1 VLRSL
6 SRRLHT
12 WLSYVHYQVP
22 WCVPQWGLGE
32 FASTV
37 CCMVTGH
44 LARGPEPARLAEA
57 LRASLNVPYAL
68 PVGQG
73 RVAIALAL
81 HALGLGSDDE
91 VVLPSYVC
99 ASVLD
104 AVRYAGLKPIF
115 ADVGP
120 DLHVTSETVA
130 AALTPKTKCVI
141 VPHLF
146 GNTAPIEEIAALL
159 HGTGI
164 HLIDDAAQSLGAH
177 RAGRLVG
184 TFGTCGIVSCGPGK
198 PLAGSAGGV
207 LVTADAALFERAS
220 RIALAYEPEA
230 AIARRVGGF
239 WLWRRFR
246 KFSLG
251 LLVLRDRLLGP
262 PGADR
267 LRPTL
272 LSNLEAAVANVFLR
286 TLQKHVQERRRNAIR
301 LLEALGPL
309 ARWSILDLSGDGAAA
324 KLALVLPAGG
334 PAVSELIDQFAQ
346 VGVECQAGYT
356 PCHQT
361 AGIEATLP
369 ETERL
374 WQRVLCIPLE
384 TALRR
389 PWRLAR
395 AARNAARNA
404 RATSNGAL
412 DASLENV
419 LGGV

>member
-1 VLRSL
+1 MLRSL
-6 SRRLHT
+6 FHRLHT

-22 WCVPQWGLGE
+22 WCVPQWGFGE

-37 CCMVTGH
+37 RCIVTGRV
-44 LARGPEPARLAEA
+44 ARGPEPMRFADA
-57 LRASLNVPYAL
+57 LRACLDVPYAL
-68 PVGQG
+68 PISQG

-81 HALGLGSDDE
+81 QALGLGSDDE

-104 AVRYAGLKPIF
+104 AVRYAGIKPIF

-120 DLHVTSETVA
+120 DLHVTVETVA
-130 AALTPKTKCVI
+130 AALTAKTKCVI

-146 GNTAPIEEIAALL
+146 GNTAPIEQIATLL

-164 HLIDDAAQSLGAH
+164 HLIDDAAQSLGAR

-184 TFGTCGIVSCGPGK
+184 TFGICGIVSCGPGK
-198 PLAGSAGGV
+198 PLAGTAGGV
-207 LVTADAALFERAS
+207 LVTADATLFERAS
-220 RIALAYEPEA
+220 RMALGYESGA
-230 AIARRVGGF
+230 TIARRVGAF

-246 KFSLG
+246 KFSLA

-262 PGADR
+262 PDADR
-267 LRPTL
+267 LRPTP
-272 LSNLEAAVANVFLR
+272 LSNLEAAIARHQLR
-286 TLQKHVQERRRNAIR
+286 ALRKHAQERRRNAIR

-309 ARWSILDLSGDGAAA
+309 ARWSILDLSGDGAAV

-334 PAVSELIDQFAQ
+334 PTVTELIDQFAAA
-346 VGVECQAGYT
+346 GVECQAGYT
-356 PCHQT
+356 PCHQA

-369 ETERL
+369 ETKRL
-374 WQRVLCIPLE
+374 WQRVVCIPLE
-384 TALRR
+384 TPLRH

-395 AARNAARNA
+395 AARNAARKV
-404 RATSNGAL
+404 RATLSDPL
-412 DASLENV
+412 DASLESV
-419 LGGV
+419 PGRV

>member
-1 VLRSL
+1 MRSL
-6 SRRLHT
+6 SRKLHT
-12 WLSYVHYQVP
+12 WLSYLHYQVP

-32 FASTV
+32 LASTV
-37 CCMVTGH
+37 RCIVTGRV
-44 LARGPEPARLAEA
+44 AQGPEPIRFAEA
-57 LRASLNVPYAL
+57 LRASLDVPYAV
-68 PVGQG
+68 PISQG
-73 RVAIALAL
+73 RAAIAVAL
-81 HALGLGSDDE
+81 RALGLGSDDE

-120 DLHVTSETVA
+120 DLHVTGETVA
-130 AALTPKTKCVI
+130 AALTPRTKCVI

-164 HLIDDAAQSLGAH
+164 HLIDDAAQSLGAR

-198 PLAGSAGGV
+198 PLAGPMGGV

-220 RIALAYEPEA
+220 RVELGYEPRA
-230 AIARRVGGF
+230 TIVRRVGGF

-246 KFSLG
+246 KFSLA

-262 PGADR
+262 PDAGQ
-267 LRPTL
+267 LRPML
-272 LSNLEAAVANVFLR
+272 LSNLEAAIARHQLR
-286 TLQKHVQERRRNAIR
+286 ALQRHVEERRGNAIR

-309 ARWSILDLSGDGAAA
+309 ARWSILDLSRDGAAV
-324 KLALVLPAGG
+324 KLALVLPPGG
-334 PAVSELIDQFAQ
+334 PTVSELIDQFA
-346 VGVECQAGYT
+346 VAGVECQAGYT

-384 TALRR
+384 TPLRR
-389 PWRLAR
+389 PGRLAR
-395 AARNAARNA
+395 AARNAARKV
-404 RATSNGAL
+404 RATSSDAL
-412 DASLENV
+412 DASLETV
-419 LGGV
+419 PGRL